1 MNYFEN
7 EIMRRVKELDCSA
20 VYKERESGVS
30 VTYDGV
36 HIAEIRGGKV
46 EQKPILSS
54 EEHEKF
60 LHIKRLCA
68 NVSNYCAAYENG
80 ESINIPNFSDG
91 YRIIYQVGGAKM
103 AARFD
108 RKSGFEF
115 VVWSD
120 EEYPCFFASYDK
132 AREKFA
138 ILSGLADREKIFD
151 NEELEAL
158 YYCAYVVSEMN
169 DTLTDDM
176 TELLKN
182 LKKKLDIV
190 IAKNLS
196 AGKVE
201 KYESAV

>member
-7 EIMRRVKELDCSA
+7 EIMRRVKEFDCKA
-20 VYKERESGVS
+20 IFREENNSVS

-36 HIAEIRGGKV
+36 HIAEIRGGRV
-46 EQKPILSS
+46 EQKPILSG
-54 EEHEKF
+54 EEYEKF

-80 ESINIPNFSDG
+80 EPINIPNFSDG
-91 YRIIYQVGGAKM
+91 YRIIYQVGGAEM

-120 EEYPCFFASYDK
+120 EEYPDFFANYDK

-138 ILSGLADREKIFD
+138 ILSGLVDREMI
-151 NEELEAL
+151 
-158 YYCAYVVSEMN
+158 
-169 DTLTDDM
+169 
-176 TELLKN
+176 
-182 LKKKLDIV
+182 
-190 IAKNLS
+190 LS
-196 AGKVE
+196 L
-201 KYESAV
+201 